1 MHVQNMYNG
10 LEIKYLQFN
19 MYKNLYKS
27 RTL

>member
-10 LEIKYLQFN
+10 LEIKYLQCN

-27 RTL
+27 RNL